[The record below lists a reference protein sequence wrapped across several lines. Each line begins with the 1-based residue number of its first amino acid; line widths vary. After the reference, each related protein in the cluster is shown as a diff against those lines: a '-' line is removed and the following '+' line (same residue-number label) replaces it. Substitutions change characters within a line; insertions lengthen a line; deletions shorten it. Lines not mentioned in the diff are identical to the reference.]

1 MQQATE
7 YSTDAHALNVAL
19 GEIQSDTE
27 NELLQIQILLVFI
40 KRVNWGNVEPG
51 IELKTL

>member
-27 NELLQIQILLVFI
+27 NMMSSFKYKYYLFS
-40 KRVNWGNVEPG
+40 
-51 IELKTL
+51 